1 MGRKLDLSGVRIYS
15 NTKDDILDAMNLIG
29 EEVFLSNYEDFRQNI
44 RDKLTGVICAGNDG
58 RPFFHRDE
66 PICPPRYKYFVLA
79 KDVLPKEFKE
89 TKIDKAFILK
99 EYEES
104 IQKGYELALLLANFD
119 SNKVFSHPSFAL
131 LWLLRENFCQNAK
144 ILETIAENEKFN
156 EIYEI
161 QRKHFNLFTSST
173 GGNHE

>member
-1 MGRKLDLSGVRIYS
+1 MKKLNLENVRIYS

-58 RPFFHRDE
+58 RPFFHRV
-66 PICPPRYKYFVLA
+66 PPRYKYFVLA
-79 KDVLPKEFKE
+79 KDVLPEEFKE

-104 IQKGYELALLLANFD
+104 IQKGSELALLLANFD

-131 LWLLRENFCQNAK
+131 LWILHDNFCQNAK